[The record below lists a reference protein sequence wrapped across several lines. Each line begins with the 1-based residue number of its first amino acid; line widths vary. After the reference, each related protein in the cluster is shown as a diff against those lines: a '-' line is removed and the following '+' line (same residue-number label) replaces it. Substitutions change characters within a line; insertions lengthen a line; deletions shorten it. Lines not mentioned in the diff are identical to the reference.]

1 MKTKQPSLVDAA
13 SMRDVLGHFCSGV
26 TVITAIAPDG
36 PVGFTCQSFASLS
49 LDPPLVSFAP
59 ARTSSSWPKVR
70 AARRFCVN
78 VLADD
83 QDEVSTAFA
92 RSGTDKFAGV
102 AWRPSL
108 QGAPVLDGV
117 VAWIECELWA
127 EYDGGDHTLVA
138 ASVIDLGADTARTPL
153 LFHRGGYGLQSATG
167 AEETS

>member
-1 MKTKQPSLVDAA
+1 MTIPQPPLIGVT

-26 TVITAIAPDG
+26 TVITALGRDG

-49 LDPPLVSFAP
+49 LNPPLVSFAP

-83 QDEVSTAFA
+83 QDELSNAFA

-102 AWRPSL
+102 QWRPSP
-108 QGAPVLDGV
+108 QGAPVLGGIL
-117 VAWIECELWA
+117 AWIDCELWT
-127 EYDGGDHTLVA
+127 EYDGGDHTMVA
-138 ASVIDLGADTARTPL
+138 ATVIDLGADPSRAPL
-153 LFHRGGYGLQSATG
+153 LFHRGAYGLQSITRV
-167 AEETS
+167 EEGT